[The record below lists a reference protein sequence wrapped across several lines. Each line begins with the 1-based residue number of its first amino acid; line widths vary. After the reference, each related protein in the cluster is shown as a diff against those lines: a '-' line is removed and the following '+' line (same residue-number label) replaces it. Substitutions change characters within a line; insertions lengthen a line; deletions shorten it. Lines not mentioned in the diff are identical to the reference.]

1 MNKNNQI
8 EETKNLDNL
17 STMMK
22 CLKKEYDILFNQF
35 EKSLKENANN
45 MEILE
50 KKNVYIFR
58 LENKNF
64 IYEESIQEK
73 DKIIK
78 KKNEEITKY
87 KQKILEQKEL
97 LKEVYLMLENQN
109 KK

>member
-8 EETKNLDNL
+8 EETNNLDNL

-22 CLKKEYDILFNQF
+22 SLKKEYDILFNQF
-35 EKSLKENANN
+35 GKSLKENANN

-64 IYEESIQEK
+64 INEESIQEK

>member
-1 MNKNNQI
+1 MLTLWKFQ
-8 EETKNLDNL
+8 
-17 STMMK
+17 
-22 CLKKEYDILFNQF
+22 
-35 EKSLKENANN
+35 
-45 MEILE
+45 

-109 KK
+109 KKQFNLNYLMICFKIFIYLIEKIKYID